1 MNLPEDILWK
11 IWTFAGP
18 NTYFLDKL
26 LIPFIKQK
34 KQLFIDD
41 PLRIHYKLCRWKK
54 RHYYNYAHDRRPQ
67 MGRATMYIEPPKFID
82 LSGNCPVGKVNT
94 DKTLQISKNL
104 ADKLIPLS
112 TMHECSNGFK
122 LTVIYWSIDS
132 VWCIDERTKLYS
144 RLWPSWKIASLETF

>member
-82 LSGNCPVGKVNT
+82 LSGNCPVGKV
-94 DKTLQISKNL
+94 KK
-104 ADKLIPLS
+104 P
-112 TMHECSNGFK
+112 
-122 LTVIYWSIDS
+122 
-132 VWCIDERTKLYS
+132 
-144 RLWPSWKIASLETF
+144 

>member
-41 PLRIHYKLCRWKK
+41 PLRIHYKYHLIRWM
-54 RHYYNYAHDRRPQ
+54 RSALGCCLQ
-67 MGRATMYIEPPKFID
+67 TMTSP
-82 LSGNCPVGKVNT
+82 S
-94 DKTLQISKNL
+94 
-104 ADKLIPLS
+104 DKLDSSSLKPVMES
-112 TMHECSNGFK
+112 ME
-122 LTVIYWSIDS
+122 IY
-132 VWCIDERTKLYS
+132 VHLNQS
-144 RLWPSWKIASLETF
+144 RFQK

>member
-18 NTYFLDKL
+18 NAYFLDKS
-26 LIPFIKQK
+26 LILNFKQK

-41 PLRIHYKLCRWKK
+41 PLRIHYKLCRWKRK
-54 RHYYNYAHDRRPQ
+54 HYFSCTNDVRPNI
-67 MGRATMYIEPPKFID
+67 GRATMYVESPKFID
-82 LSGNCPVGKVNT
+82 LSGNCTIGKVSS
-94 DKTLQISKNL
+94 DQTLKISQQL
-104 ADKLIPLS
+104 VDRLIPVS
-112 TMHECSNGFK
+112 TMSESTNGFR
-122 LTVIYWSIDS
+122 LTVLYWVINS